1 MKKRLKSCLENWLE
15 HYWRR
20 ENFSVENKK
29 QKGKR
34 EKFMNRKICGW
45 KSVRCKMKAKQSKR
59 QNGLRALAV
68 ILATVLTI
76 TMVPVTQVQAAGYSE
91 AGFDVSSYNGV
102 VDWEQ
107 VAEAGMDFV
116 MIRTGEGRAPDVDA
130 QFEANYDGAV
140 EAGVKVGV
148 YHACCVRTP
157 EDAIEEAE
165 YCLEILDG
173 RELDYPVAYDMERE
187 GTFAGGKDNTAAIV
201 KAFCDTI
208 ADAGYTPMIY
218 STYSHLVNDFDWT
231 QLKGYKVW
239 VAAHRDTKPKL
250 DVPFDMW
257 QYTATGSV
265 DGANNDQGNCDLN
278 YSYMEAKSVKFTK
291 TTLTMKKKA
300 TAQAKVKM
308 GPSGCTDTKT
318 FKSSNPKV
326 VTVNKKTG
334 KLTAKK
340 KGKATITVTTGSG
353 KKATMKVVVK

>member
-1 MKKRLKSCLENWLE
+1 MRCQMRAKQSQ
-15 HYWRR
+15 
-20 ENFSVENKK
+20 K
-29 QKGKR
+29 QKG
-34 EKFMNRKICGW
+34 
-45 KSVRCKMKAKQSKR
+45 
-59 QNGLRALAV
+59 LRVLAAAFV
-68 ILATVLTI
+68 VMMTI
-76 TMVPVTQVQAAGYSE
+76 TMIPVTEVQAASYSGE
-91 AGFDVSSYNGV
+91 GFDISSHNGE
-102 VDWEQ
+102 VDWNLVSES
-107 VAEAGMDFV
+107 GMDFV
-116 MIRTGEGRAPDVDA
+116 MIRTGLGQAPDVDA
-130 QFEANYDGAV
+130 QFETNYDGAV
-140 EAGVKVGV
+140 EAGLKVGV
-148 YHACCVRTP
+148 YHLCCTRTP
-157 EDAIEEAE
+157 EDAVKEAE
-165 YCLEILDG
+165 FCLEILDG
-173 RELDYPVAYDMERE
+173 RDLDYPVAYDMEQK
-187 GTFAGGKDNTAAIV
+187 GTFAGGKANTTAIA